1 MKASVHALAENFVAN
16 LGSQMTGNPE
26 YGTTLYDLMA
36 KAANGDAAPLD
47 AYLAADPRRAVSAD
61 RRYLLAV
68 RHQFGAFRDD
78 RWHGYSAQPAKNPS
92 PGTPTRTA
100 LVVLRG
106 DTRGSRSW
114 HELTVPTGAHIEDI
128 CAEGST
134 FRIRVNDAYVVT
146 TGDELFR
153 VIADCSFGPPGL
165 SEVEIASGFDKLAG
179 RAPLEVVGPAEP
191 DALLGHALA
200 LVIDDPTL
208 GWFWF
213 RPQRPARYTQ
223 TNEDGPSYE
232 LFANLSGS
240 FDTALARARE
250 IVPGIEAQVAQ
261 GARLVQAIRPD
272 FGKSET
278 PRLLGASFGHDGSVH
293 VSIDGGFESPVSADL
308 ELGSD
313 GKLRLIGIDDN

>member
-1 MKASVHALAENFVAN
+1 
-16 LGSQMTGNPE
+16 MTGNPE
-26 YGTTLYDLMA
+26 YGTTLYDLMV

-47 AYLAADPRRAVSAD
+47 VYLAADPRRAVSAD

-68 RHQFGAFRDD
+68 RHQFGAFREG
-78 RWHGYSAQPAKNPS
+78 RWYGYSAQPAKNPS

-114 HELTVPTGAHIEDI
+114 HELTVPAGVHIEDI

-146 TGDELFR
+146 TGDEVFR
-153 VIADCSFGPPGL
+153 VIADCSFGPTGL
-165 SEVEIASGFDKLAG
+165 SEVEIAGGFDKLAG

-191 DALLGHALA
+191 DAPLGHALA
-200 LVIDDPTL
+200 LVIEDPTL

-232 LFANLSGS
+232 LFADLSGR

-250 IVPGIEAQVAQ
+250 IVPGIEAQVAA
-261 GARLVQAIRPD
+261 GARLVQAIKPD
-272 FGKSET
+272 FAKSEA
-278 PRLLGASFGHDGSVH
+278 PRLLGADFRYDGSVH
-293 VSIDGGFESPVSADL
+293 ISIDDGFESSASADL
-308 ELGSD
+308 ELGTD
-313 GKLRLIGIDDN
+313 GKLHLLEIDDN